1 MDQQQAKLE
10 KLQESYQKKK
20 EEEKEKALLPH
31 LFFTPVHAHVHLTFL
46 QLDGIG

>member
-1 MDQQQAKLE
+1 MDQQQAKVE
-10 KLQESYQKKK
+10 ELQESCEKS
-20 EEEKEKALLPH
+20 EEGKEKALLPH